1 VFAELL
7 RERLA
12 GIAEL
17 SAEQVAALQAHYLL
31 LERWNRS
38 LNLTSIDRLEQV
50 VERHYCES
58 LFAGRV
64 FEQFPERIADIGSGA
79 GFPGLPLAILRPDCS
94 VTLIESHQRKA
105 VFLKEA
111 TRKVANVRVLARRAE
126 EVRES
131 FDWAV
136 SRAVSYEDLAVC
148 LPLLSPKV
156 ALLTGVEAPGDGLG
170 YEWQAAIALPWG
182 TQRFLRV
189 GDRVSRGTEPSGK

>member
-79 GFPGLPLAILRPDCS
+79 GFL
-94 VTLIESHQRKA
+94 
-105 VFLKEA
+105 
-111 TRKVANVRVLARRAE
+111 
-126 EVRES
+126 
-131 FDWAV
+131 
-136 SRAVSYEDLAVC
+136 VC
-148 LPLLSPKV
+148 H
-156 ALLTGVEAPGDGLG
+156 
-170 YEWQAAIALPWG
+170 W
-182 TQRFLRV
+182 
-189 GDRVSRGTEPSGK
+189 PSCGRIVP